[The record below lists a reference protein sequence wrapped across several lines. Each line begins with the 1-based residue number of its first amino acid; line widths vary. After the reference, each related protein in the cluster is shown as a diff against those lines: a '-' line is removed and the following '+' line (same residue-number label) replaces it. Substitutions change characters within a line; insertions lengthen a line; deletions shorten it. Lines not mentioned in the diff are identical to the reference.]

1 MTCYSN
7 IETFLSDNLGLN
19 PESVGRKGIED
30 AIKLCMDKRMISD
43 EDIYMKMLISNQEE
57 IEKLIDQVVVS
68 ETWFFRDRESF
79 NFLKRYV
86 EKLKESLCQG
96 TVLRVLSV
104 PCSTGEEPYSIV
116 MALLDAGL

>member
-86 EKLKESLCQG
+86 EKL
-96 TVLRVLSV
+96 
-104 PCSTGEEPYSIV
+104 
-116 MALLDAGL
+116 

>member
-19 PESVGRKGIED
+19 PESVGRKSIED

-57 IEKLIDQVVVS
+57 IEKLK
-68 ETWFFRDRESF
+68 ERLYNT
-79 NFLKRYV
+79 KRS
-86 EKLKESLCQG
+86 KL
-96 TVLRVLSV
+96 
-104 PCSTGEEPYSIV
+104 
-116 MALLDAGL
+116 